1 MTVKELGKRARKTQS
16 FLSLVTT
23 EDKNR
28 ALNFIADAL
37 ESNADLIIEANKKD
51 LEAGEKN
58 GLGAGLLDRLMLDS
72 LRIKG
77 IADGVREVASLED
90 ACGKTVY
97 EYNKDNG
104 LKIKKITVPIGVIGI
119 IFEARP
125 NVTADAA
132 ALCLKSGNAVILR
145 GGKEAINSNK
155 AIAEI
160 MRGALE
166 KAGFPKDVIQLV
178 EDTSR
183 QSSNDM
189 MTMNEYLDCLIPRGG
204 KGLIKAV
211 VENSTVPVIETGSGN
226 CHIYVDESA
235 DTDMA
240 AEIIFNAKTQRI
252 SVCNACESLVIHS
265 AVIGEA
271 LPKIK
276 ARLDEKNTEIR
287 GDERARAVCPEIKEA
302 SEEDF
307 YTEYLDYI
315 ISVKTVDSL
324 DEAIEH
330 INEHSTHHSEAIITN
345 NNANAEKFMQCID
358 SSSVYVNASTRFT
371 DGNEFGLGAEIGI
384 STQKLHARGPMGL
397 AQLTSTKYLIY
408 GNGQVR
414 K

>member
-1 MTVKELGKRARKTQS
+1 MTVKELGINAKKTQI
-16 FLSLVTT
+16 FLSTVTT

-28 ALNFIADAL
+28 ALLSIADAL
-37 ESNADLIIEANKKD
+37 EENAKEIIKANKKD
-51 LEAGEKN
+51 LENGEKN
-58 GLGAGLLDRLMLDS
+58 GLNAGLLDRLMLDEK
-72 LRIKG
+72 RIKD
-77 IADGVREVASLED
+77 IANGVREVAALED
-90 ACGKTVY
+90 ECGKTVY
-97 EYNKDNG
+97 EYEKENG
-104 LKIKKITVPIGVIGI
+104 LKIKKITVPLGVIGI

-145 GGKEAINSNK
+145 GGKEAINSNT
-155 AIAEI
+155 AIAET
-160 MRGALE
+160 MRNAVE
-166 KAGFPKDVIQLV
+166 RAGFPKDVIQLV

-183 QSSNDM
+183 QSSKDM
-189 MTMNEYLDCLIPRGG
+189 MMNEYLDCLIPRGG

-226 CHIYVDESA
+226 CHIYVDETA
-235 DTDMA
+235 NTDMA

-265 AVIGEA
+265 AVLNEV

-276 ARLDEKNTEIR
+276 KRLDEKNTEIR
-287 GDERARAVCPEIKEA
+287 ADERAFKVCGGLVHA
-302 SEEDF
+302 TEEDF

-330 INEHSTHHSEAIITN
+330 INEHSTHHSESIITN
-345 NNANAEKFMQCID
+345 NTENAERFLQCID

-414 K
+414 